1 MCKAAEQ
8 NPAPSVAFQRAGG
21 GAGHLEPVRLGH
33 MKYKDAAG
41 LVGPLLVDA
50 SKKVVTSQDERL
62 ERTKQLKAPALC
74 PLAKLKTDEPQLGKL
89 VEEAKDAATRRLLD
103 RPEDLEGLLAR
114 ASELPDT
121 MPLVQEFQDLVGT
134 IHDGLAD
141 VLGKLKTR
149 DLLPKEPLFHEA
161 TTQSLQ
167 LVIDRLKA
175 KASVDTPEELSRC
188 RSVEDSARAEYER
201 YSKQL
206 DEDGGDDEKFCD
218 ASEDTL
224 EDEDAPMVDAAT
236 MLRCTNDLETALG
249 EKYKHLWEHIEAQER
264 QLEQNTSCNQSL
276 HLPCVDELKQ
286 QKEVARGER
295 SKVAQLHQRLKGAK
309 KLQEEEEAKRQKV
322 LKDNMASCAKTR
334 EAIERQ
340 QAVHKDNIEKEMH
353 AWLDLEANRKML
365 VELEAFQAEQSTDC
379 ANEFQG
385 DDEWIDDTDTKL
397 RELMTDLERLEA
409 AVSAQHSSLDEVKV
423 RADRI
428 VQGYS
433 AALSSTVAQNL
444 HELKQ
449 TFDEQYKLVLQRKS
463 NLESQQRDLNTDLKA
478 LSRQKRQCSLR
489 LDTDAEQKFVQQMQA
504 AKERLE
510 QVKAE
515 LETYSQRL
523 SALDEDWQTFFV
535 RKLPTIQECSPH
547 TVFDER
553 ELMKVQAEDRS
564 VTLEEERLKDE
575 DQQRQQARRQ
585 LQARR
590 TSITDLAVRIE
601 AERQLL
607 TAPVDAS

>member
-249 EKYKHLWEHIEAQER
+249 R
-264 QLEQNTSCNQSL
+264 STSTC
-276 HLPCVDELKQ
+276 
-286 QKEVARGER
+286 G
-295 SKVAQLHQRLKGAK
+295 
-309 KLQEEEEAKRQKV
+309 
-322 LKDNMASCAKTR
+322 
-334 EAIERQ
+334 
-340 QAVHKDNIEKEMH
+340 
-353 AWLDLEANRKML
+353 
-365 VELEAFQAEQSTDC
+365 STS
-379 ANEFQG
+379 
-385 DDEWIDDTDTKL
+385 KL
-397 RELMTDLERLEA
+397 RRGSSSRTPAATSRSICCASTSSSSKRRWLEVSGRRL
-409 AVSAQHSSLDEVKV
+409 HSFIS
-423 RADRI
+423 
-428 VQGYS
+428 G
-433 AALSSTVAQNL
+433 
-444 HELKQ
+444 
-449 TFDEQYKLVLQRKS
+449 
-463 NLESQQRDLNTDLKA
+463 
-478 LSRQKRQCSLR
+478 SR
-489 LDTDAEQKFVQQMQA
+489 
-504 AKERLE
+504 
-510 QVKAE
+510 
-515 LETYSQRL
+515 
-523 SALDEDWQTFFV
+523 
-535 RKLPTIQECSPH
+535 
-547 TVFDER
+547 
-553 ELMKVQAEDRS
+553 
-564 VTLEEERLKDE
+564 
-575 DQQRQQARRQ
+575 ARRSC
-585 LQARR
+585 RR
-590 TSITDLAVRIE
+590 R
-601 AERQLL
+601 RRRRGKRC
-607 TAPVDAS
+607 

>member
-1 MCKAAEQ
+1 
-8 NPAPSVAFQRAGG
+8 
-21 GAGHLEPVRLGH
+21 
-33 MKYKDAAG
+33 
-41 LVGPLLVDA
+41 
-50 SKKVVTSQDERL
+50 
-62 ERTKQLKAPALC
+62 
-74 PLAKLKTDEPQLGKL
+74 
-89 VEEAKDAATRRLLD
+89 
-103 RPEDLEGLLAR
+103 
-114 ASELPDT
+114 
-121 MPLVQEFQDLVGT
+121 
-134 IHDGLAD
+134 
-141 VLGKLKTR
+141 
-149 DLLPKEPLFHEA
+149 
-161 TTQSLQ
+161 
-167 LVIDRLKA
+167 
-175 KASVDTPEELSRC
+175 
-188 RSVEDSARAEYER
+188 
-201 YSKQL
+201 
-206 DEDGGDDEKFCD
+206 
-218 ASEDTL
+218 
-224 EDEDAPMVDAAT
+224 

-309 KLQEEEEAKRQKV
+309 KLQQQEEAKRQKV
-322 LKDNMASCAKTR
+322 LKDNIASCAQAR

-365 VELEAFQAEQSTDC
+365 VELEAFQAEQSTGC

-385 DDEWIDDTDTKL
+385 DDEWIDDADTKL

-601 AERQLL
+601 AERQPL

>member
-1 MCKAAEQ
+1 
-8 NPAPSVAFQRAGG
+8 
-21 GAGHLEPVRLGH
+21 
-33 MKYKDAAG
+33 
-41 LVGPLLVDA
+41 
-50 SKKVVTSQDERL
+50 
-62 ERTKQLKAPALC
+62 
-74 PLAKLKTDEPQLGKL
+74 
-89 VEEAKDAATRRLLD
+89 
-103 RPEDLEGLLAR
+103 
-114 ASELPDT
+114 
-121 MPLVQEFQDLVGT
+121 
-134 IHDGLAD
+134 
-141 VLGKLKTR
+141 
-149 DLLPKEPLFHEA
+149 
-161 TTQSLQ
+161 
-167 LVIDRLKA
+167 
-175 KASVDTPEELSRC
+175 
-188 RSVEDSARAEYER
+188 
-201 YSKQL
+201 
-206 DEDGGDDEKFCD
+206 
-218 ASEDTL
+218 
-224 EDEDAPMVDAAT
+224 
-236 MLRCTNDLETALG
+236 
-249 EKYKHLWEHIEAQER
+249 
-264 QLEQNTSCNQSL
+264 
-276 HLPCVDELKQ
+276 
-286 QKEVARGER
+286 
-295 SKVAQLHQRLKGAK
+295 
-309 KLQEEEEAKRQKV
+309 
-322 LKDNMASCAKTR
+322 MASCAKTR

-397 RELMTDLERLEA
+397 RELMADLERLEA

-489 LDTDAEQKFVQQMQA
+489 LDTDAEQKFVLQMQV
-504 AKERLE
+504 AKQRLE